1 MNEVH
6 FSSKSNEWETPKE
19 VFDALNNEFNF
30 TLDPCCTKETAK
42 CDKFYTIL
50 ENGLKQDWSKDT
62 VFVNPPYGREINNW
76 VEKSYEEYL
85 KGATVVM
92 LIPAR
97 TDTKYYHNYIFNKA
111 EVRFLKGR
119 IKFLQNGEIGQSA
132 PFPSAIIVF
141 SKNNNIIKNKGD
153 IK

>member
-1 MNEVH
+1 MDEVH

-19 VFDALNNEFNF
+19 VFDTLNKEFNF
-30 TLDPCCTKETAK
+30 TLDPCCTEETAK
-42 CDKFYTIL
+42 CDKFYTIS

-62 VFVNPPYGREINNW
+62 VFVNPPYGREISDW
-76 VEKSYEEYL
+76 VKKSYEEYL

-97 TDTKYYHNYIFNKA
+97 TDTKYYHDYIFNKA
-111 EVRFLKGR
+111 EIRFIKGR

-141 SKNNNIIKNKGD
+141 SKGNNIIKNKGE